1 MSLIRTTLLG
11 CLVVAVLAAQGCARP
26 APAQPEAPPAAQP
39 AVPPTTAQAAL
50 DTARLAIPAGW
61 LPVATRHERHDDR
74 PVTVVRYQAE
84 APARGGGEHVTVVLD
99 EGGTL
104 LGYTR
109 MVAYATGALP
119 DDDQAERQAM
129 EWLRSFDADYA
140 AGLTVSWIDQHDE
153 TVTDAAGTERTIS
166 GVKVKT
172 HHESGL
178 YAWIIVGA
186 DGQIITYERDI
197 RWDSSA
203 GRRGTEMWLHDTW
216 IAAREGGG
224 PQPDAPYAI
233 AS

>member
-11 CLVVAVLAAQGCARP
+11 CLGVAVLAAQGCARP
-26 APAQPEAPPAAQP
+26 APAQPAA
-39 AVPPTTAQAAL
+39 PPTTAQAA
-50 DTARLAIPAGW
+50 RAIPAGW

-99 EGGTL
+99 ESDTL

-109 MVAYATGALP
+109 MIAGTTGALP

-186 DGQIITYERDI
+186 GGQIITYERDI

-224 PQPDAPYAI
+224 PQPEAPYAV